1 MTDTA
6 FAATMSRGHW
16 AGSTADR
23 DIHIEAYEGLIDGS
37 FRVQS
42 MFRSGGLTTF
52 KSISGTNVWRGDRV
66 GGATVKGRKAGVQLD
81 TTRIINDKYTITV
94 DTTVYIRSAV
104 DFQDDWTG
112 PDFKSE
118 YSAEHATA
126 HAKSFDQAH
135 IIQLIKAGDW
145 AAPAELKASGAFY
158 DGIRMTATGVAAAAN
173 NEAAAAIWVAKHKD
187 VLAEFVKR
195 DLGDSLMEAV
205 TLVTPDVFNVLLDD
219 KKLMNVDFQG
229 PSAENDY
236 ARRRIAWLNGIRVI
250 ETPRIP
256 TAAISDH
263 PLGDAYDLTTAQA
276 KARMIVFFPKK
287 ALITVEAM
295 PMTVQVWEDRPNF
308 ANVIDSYAMYVVGL
322 RRGDVVAVI
331 DTDA

>member
-1 MTDTA
+1 MADTQ
-6 FAATMSRGHW
+6 FASTMSRAHW

-23 DIHIEAYEGLIDGS
+23 DVHIAAYEGLIDGS
-37 FRVQS
+37 FQVQS
-42 MFRSGGLTTF
+42 MFRTGGLTTF
-52 KSISGTNVWRGDRV
+52 KAISGTNVWRGDRV
-66 GGATVKGRKAGVQLD
+66 GGATVKGRRSGQQLD

-94 DTTVYIRSAV
+94 DTTVYIRSAI

-135 IIQLIKAGDW
+135 IIQLIKCGEW
-145 AAPAELKASGAFY
+145 LAPAELKASGAFY
-158 DGIRMTATGVAAAAN
+158 DGILATAEVAALTTNKEKAAK
-173 NEAAAAIWVAKHKD
+173 WVQEHKG
-187 VLAEFVKR
+187 VMAEFVKR
-195 DLGDSLMEAV
+195 DLGDSLQEAI
-205 TLVTPDVFNVLLDD
+205 TLVTPDLFNLLLDD
-219 KKLMNVDFQG
+219 DKLMNVDFQG
-229 PSAENDY
+229 PKAENDY

-263 PLGDAYDLTTAQA
+263 PLGDAYDLTAAQA
-276 KARMIVFFPKK
+276 KARMIVFFPRK

-295 PMTVQVWEDRPNF
+295 PMSVQVWEDRPNW
-308 ANVIDSYAMYVVGL
+308 ANVIDSYAMYVVGV

-331 DTDA
+331 RTDE